1 VRGATAAGVTVVAA
15 AGNRGVAAD
24 GRLVYGSIAS
34 PGHDP
39 SVITVGA
46 VNLKG
51 TAARSDRRHAL
62 QRQGPDACAAGVQ
75 QRHHAARQPL
85 QAGHGGPGNRILGVL
100 GSDKFAPATGWN
112 ALART

>member
-1 VRGATAAGVTVVAA
+1 MRGATASGVTVVAA

-51 TAARSDRRHAL
+51 TEVRSDDVVTRFSLESIDGCPQQDASDSPAAAATGMSWPARRSAARC
-62 QRQGPDACAAGVQ
+62 GY
-75 QRHHAARQPL
+75 ARWFRE
-85 QAGHGGPGNRILGVL
+85 HFSGGTRLG
-100 GSDKFAPATGWN
+100 
-112 ALART
+112 